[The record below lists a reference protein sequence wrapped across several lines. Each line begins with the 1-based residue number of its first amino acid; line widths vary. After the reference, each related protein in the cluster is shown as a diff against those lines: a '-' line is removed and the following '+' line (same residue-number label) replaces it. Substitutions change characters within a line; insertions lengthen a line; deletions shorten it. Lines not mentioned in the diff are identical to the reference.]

1 MLSKKPNI
9 IFVFG
14 DQWRGQATGY
24 AGDPNVKTPNID
36 RLAAQSINFPR
47 AVSGCP
53 VCCPYR
59 ASLMTG
65 QYPLTH
71 GVFVNDVPLEPRG
84 PTFGEIFRD
93 AGYDT
98 AYIGKWHID
107 AHGRSAYIPPE
118 RRMGFEYWKVLE
130 CTHDYNESYYYA
142 NDDPTKRKWE
152 GYDAIAQTR
161 DAMSF
166 LKSPDRKENSFLLV
180 LSWGPP
186 HSPYETA
193 PENYQAMYDAGSLT
207 LPPNVPDDMAEEA
220 RGWLAGYYAHC
231 TAMDD
236 CIGDLLDTLDQ
247 TGQAENT
254 IFVFT
259 SDHGDL
265 VGSHGQIDKQRPYE
279 ECISVPFLLRWPAL
293 HGDEDR
299 VLDAPIDAPDIL
311 PTLAGL
317 SGLEIP
323 ETVEGLNYA
332 DYIRGGSNPSDGVA
346 LLQCPHPFGNW
357 QRQRGGR
364 EYRGI
369 RTERYTYVR
378 DLSGPFMLFDN
389 EEDPWQ
395 MNDLIGRL
403 DIEKMTREF
412 DQILDKKLDALGDAF
427 KPGMEYIREWGYEV
441 DETGTVPFEW

>member
-1 MLSKKPNI
+1 MSEKPNI

-71 GVFVNDVPLEPRG
+71 GVFVNDVPLSPKG
-84 PTFGEIFRD
+84 PTLGECFRD

-107 AHGRSAYIPPE
+107 AQGRSAYIPPE
-118 RRMGFEYWKVLE
+118 RRMGFDYWKVLE

-142 NDDPTKRKWE
+142 GDDPAKRKWE

-161 DAMSF
+161 DAIDY
-166 LKSPDRKENSFLLV
+166 LQSPERNQNPFLLV

-193 PENYQAMYDAGSLT
+193 PEKYKALYDSQELI
-207 LPPNVPDDMAEEA
+207 LPPNVPEDIADEA

-231 TAMDD
+231 SALDD

-247 TGQAENT
+247 TGRADNT
-254 IFVFT
+254 IFIFT

-265 VGSHGQIDKQRPYE
+265 VGSHGQVDKQRPYE
-279 ECISVPFLLRWPAL
+279 ESISVPFLLRWPAL
-293 HGDEDR
+293 HGQEAR
-299 VLDAPIDAPDIL
+299 TLEAPIDAQDIL
-311 PTLAGL
+311 PTLAAL

-323 ETVEGLNYA
+323 ATVEGLNYG
-332 DYIRGGSNPSDGVA
+332 DYIKGGANPSDGIA
-346 LLQCPHPFGNW
+346 LLQCAHPFGNW

-378 DLSGPFMLFDN
+378 DLAGPFMLFDN
-389 EEDPWQ
+389 HEDPWQ
-395 MNDLIGRL
+395 QNNLLGRWGVEKV
-403 DIEKMTREF
+403 IEPLEKCLQE
-412 DQILDKKLDALGDAF
+412 KLDALGDEF